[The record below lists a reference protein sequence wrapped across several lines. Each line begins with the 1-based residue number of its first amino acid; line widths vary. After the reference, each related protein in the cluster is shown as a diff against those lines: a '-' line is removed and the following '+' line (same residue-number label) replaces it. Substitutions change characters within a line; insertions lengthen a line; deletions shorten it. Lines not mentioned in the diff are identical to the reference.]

1 MFKTQPNTFSI
12 EARRSFTTVED
23 LEKSYPV
30 IEGLGPARKQGIRL
44 MLVLGWRLEDVIP
57 RSGGRSLYKWSK
69 PDGSWDGTRD
79 VIEIC
84 QTYLKPMNV
93 MHTVKGY
100 EYSLMLKINE
110 LLKAHAEQVLGES
123 LIEC

>member
-1 MFKTQPNTFSI
+1 MFKTQTSI
-12 EARRSFTTVED
+12 ED

-30 IEGLGPARKQGIRL
+30 VEGLGPARKQGVRL
-44 MLVLGWRLEDVIP
+44 LLALGWRLEGITF
-57 RSGGRSLYKWSK
+57 RSGGRSAYKWTK

-84 QTYLKPMNV
+84 QTYLKPMDV
-93 MHTVKGY
+93 MRAVKGY
-100 EYSLMLKINE
+100 EHALMLKIND
-110 LLKAHAEQVLGES
+110 LLRASAERILDES